1 MGKNLYIKCWHLTFE
16 KFVLEISFLKKI
28 FLVQDPNSFMNHPQ
42 GMDERGKVASQTT
55 QNMDVVFTNFVDW
68 YHK

>member
-28 FLVQDPNSFMNHPQ
+28 FFVQDPNSFMNYPQ
-42 GMDERGKVASQTT
+42 GSDERGKVASQTT